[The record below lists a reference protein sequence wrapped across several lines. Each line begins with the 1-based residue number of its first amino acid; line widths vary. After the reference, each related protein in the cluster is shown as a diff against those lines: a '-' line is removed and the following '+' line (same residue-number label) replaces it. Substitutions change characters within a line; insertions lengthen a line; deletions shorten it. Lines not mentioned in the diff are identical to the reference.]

1 MLDAI
6 RQRGVLVGKLL
17 LAQMRVHC
25 ELRTAK
31 LRNEMGGRGV
41 NIRTRGYIML
51 ILTRHPGESLKIGD
65 GVTVTVLG
73 VRHGQVRLGFAAP
86 RDVAVH
92 HTGQEESTV

>member
-31 LRNEMGGRGV
+31 LRTKWE
-41 NIRTRGYIML
+41 
-51 ILTRHPGESLKIGD
+51 
-65 GVTVTVLG
+65 
-73 VRHGQVRLGFAAP
+73 AA
-86 RDVAVH
+86 V
-92 HTGQEESTV
+92 

>member
-1 MLDAI
+1 M
-6 RQRGVLVGKLL
+6 
-17 LAQMRVHC
+17 
-25 ELRTAK
+25 
-31 LRNEMGGRGV
+31 

-92 HTGQEESTV
+92 RQEIYERLRAARPRASGRTAPEALHMGQEESTV